1 MTQLGHGL
9 CHADHYDEGL
19 SVKEAELSMRRRLGQ
34 PDGVILAVQGNIA
47 ITYLKL
53 GRLDEALRMR
63 RDMYSE
69 SLKLFGE
76 EHAITLLA
84 ALNYG
89 SSLNKLDRFKEAKS
103 LLRKAVP
110 VARRVLGEDHIRTLE
125 LRRSHA
131 VALHHDDGATLD
143 DLSEAVTTLE
153 ETARTARRVMGSAHP
168 LTSVIKESLQAARAA
183 LRAREPPSETS

>member
-1 MTQLGHGL
+1 M
-9 CHADHYDEGL
+9 
-19 SVKEAELSMRRRLGQ
+19 
-34 PDGVILAVQGNIA
+34 
-47 ITYLKL
+47 
-53 GRLDEALRMR
+53 
-63 RDMYSE
+63 
-69 SLKLFGE
+69 
-76 EHAITLLA
+76 
-84 ALNYG
+84 
-89 SSLNKLDRFKEAKS
+89 
-103 LLRKAVP
+103 RKAVP

-183 LRAREPPSETS
+183 LRAREPPTKAL